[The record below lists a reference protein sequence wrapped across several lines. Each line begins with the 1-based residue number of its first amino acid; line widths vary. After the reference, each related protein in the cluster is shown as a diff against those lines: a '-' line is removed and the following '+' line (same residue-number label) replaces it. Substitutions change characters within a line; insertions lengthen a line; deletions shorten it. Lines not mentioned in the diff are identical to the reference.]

1 MSFNSTDY
9 LHDQINKQYHQ
20 QPKLNKVVRT
30 LGEFLPLESN
40 ITDDV
45 IKQIIT
51 SDIDTLQAL
60 VKEQRVSYADIA
72 AVFYNRAVLHK
83 DYHAV
88 ISLNYSVI
96 EEAKQCEYSDDHD
109 PLYGIPVLVKDN
121 VSTTHLP
128 TTAGAVRLTDF
139 YPNQDA
145 EIIQT
150 LKNKGALI
158 LGKTNLSEWANFMT
172 TDSANGFSARGGQT
186 MNPFGD
192 YDVGGSSS
200 GSAVAVSLGLSPV
213 AVGTETAG
221 SVIYPASQNG
231 VVGLKPTLGTVSQA
245 GIIPIAKAHDT
256 AGPMARNIK
265 DCFYLFQAM
274 TTITETL
281 DHHTKALTD
290 YRFGFIND
298 AEIKE
303 AYRDEDD
310 TLLAHVKDDL
320 VQRDVA
326 VQAITIDPSA
336 YQIDIT
342 DVLVYQFNEGVT
354 DFFKDE
360 KEPLT
365 LQDIYQFNQSDA
377 ANYAPYGQDLIKQ
390 AIETKLTKETA
401 CQMVATHQKIA
412 KKALDQAFQT
422 VDVLVTLSNYA
433 TTLYATSGY
442 PALTIP
448 GLKRTSG
455 EPVGVTFIMKAD
467 QDVELLHVGQ
477 LIEQIALG

>member
-1 MSFNSTDY
+1 M
-9 LHDQINKQYHQ
+9 KQ
-20 QPKLNKVVRT
+20 
-30 LGEFLPLESN
+30 
-40 ITDDV
+40 
-45 IKQIIT
+45 
-51 SDIDTLQAL
+51 
-60 VKEQRVSYADIA
+60 QRVSYADIA
-72 AVFYNRAVLHK
+72 TVFYNRTILHK

-88 ISLNYSVI
+88 MSLNHAVV

-121 VSTTHLP
+121 VSTTDLP
-128 TTAGAVRLTDF
+128 TTAGTVRLKDF
-139 YPNQDA
+139 YPKQDA
-145 EIIQT
+145 KIIQS

-245 GIIPIAKAHDT
+245 GIISIAEAHDS
-256 AGPMARNIK
+256 AGPMARNVK

-274 TTITETL
+274 TTNTETL
-281 DHHTKALTD
+281 ANHRRELTD
-290 YRFGFIND
+290 YQFGFIND
-298 AEIKE
+298 TKIKE

-310 TLLAHVKDDL
+310 TLLERVKAAL
-320 VQRDVA
+320 IQRDVS
-326 VQAITIDPSA
+326 VQDITIDPSA
-336 YQIDIT
+336 YDIDIT
-342 DVLVYQFNEGVT
+342 DVLVFQFNEGVR
-354 DFFKDE
+354 DFFKGE

-365 LQDIYQFNQSDA
+365 LRDIYQFNQTDL
-377 ANYAPYGQDLIKQ
+377 ANDAPYGQDLIKQ
-390 AIETKLTKETA
+390 AMKTKLTKA
-401 CQMVATHQKIA
+401 SVDQMVSTHQEIA
-412 KKALDQAFQT
+412 TRALDQAFQT

-433 TTLYATSGY
+433 TTLYAASGY

-455 EPVGVTFIMKAD
+455 EPVGITFIMKAK
-467 QDVELLHVGQ
+467 QDVELLHVSQ
-477 LIEQIALG
+477 LIERIGL

>member
-9 LHDQINKQYHQ
+9 LQSQINKQYHQ
-20 QPKLNKVVRT
+20 QPELNSVVRT
-30 LGEFLPLESN
+30 LGELLPLDAN

-45 IKQIIT
+45 IKKIIT
-51 SDIDTLQAL
+51 SDIDTLQML
-60 VKEQRVSYADIA
+60 VKEQHVSYADIA
-72 AVFYNRAVLHK
+72 AVFYNRVVLHK

-88 ISLNYSVI
+88 ISLNHAVV
-96 EEAKQCEYSDDHD
+96 EKAKQCAYSDDHD

-121 VSTTHLP
+121 VSTTDLP
-128 TTAGAVRLTDF
+128 TTAGAVRLKDF
-139 YPNQDA
+139 YPKQDA
-145 EIIQT
+145 EVIQS
-150 LKNKGALI
+150 LKKKGALI

-200 GSAVAVSLGLSPV
+200 GSAVAASLGLSPV
-213 AVGTETAG
+213 AIGTETAG

-256 AGPMARNIK
+256 AGPMARNVK

-281 DHHTKALTD
+281 KQHTKALTD
-290 YRFGFIND
+290 YCFGFLNGT
-298 AEIKE
+298 EIKE
-303 AYRDEDD
+303 AYRNEDD
-310 TLLAHVKDDL
+310 TLLAQVKAALSQQD
-320 VQRDVA
+320 VTVRDVL
-326 VQAITIDPSA
+326 IDASA

-342 DVLVYQFNEGVT
+342 DVLVYQFNEGVSE
-354 DFFKDE
+354 FFKDE
-360 KEPLT
+360 TVPLT
-365 LQDIYQFNQSDA
+365 LQDIYQFNQTDLT
-377 ANYAPYGQDLIKQ
+377 NYAPYGQDLIKQ
-390 AIETKLTKETA
+390 AMETKLTKEVID
-401 CQMVATHQKIA
+401 QMIATHQKMA
-412 KKALDQAFQT
+412 TKALDEAFET
-422 VDVLVTLSNYA
+422 IDVLVTLSNYA
-433 TTLYATSGY
+433 TTLYAASGY

-448 GLKRTSG
+448 GLKRASG
-455 EPVGVTFIMKAD
+455 EPVGITFIMKAN

-477 LIEQIALG
+477 LIEQISL

>member
-20 QPKLNKVVRT
+20 QPELNSVVRT

-45 IKQIIT
+45 IKKIIT
-51 SDIDTLQAL
+51 SDIDTLQTL

-72 AVFYNRAVLHK
+72 TVFYNRAVLHK

-88 ISLNYSVI
+88 ISLNHAVV
-96 EEAKQCEYSDDHD
+96 EEARQCQYSDDHD

-121 VSTTHLP
+121 VSTVALP
-128 TTAGAVRLTDF
+128 TTAGAVKLKDF
-139 YPNQDA
+139 YPKQDA
-145 EIIQT
+145 EIIQA

-213 AVGTETAG
+213 AIGTETAG

-231 VVGLKPTLGTVSQA
+231 VIGLKPTLGTVSQA

-256 AGPMARNIK
+256 AGPMARNVK
-265 DCFYLFQAM
+265 DCFNLFQAM
-274 TTITETL
+274 TSITETL
-281 DHHTKALTD
+281 DYHTKALTD

-298 AEIKE
+298 AKIKE

-310 TLLAHVKDDL
+310 TLLARVKAGL
-320 VQRDVA
+320 IQRDVA
-326 VQAITIDPSA
+326 VQDVAIDASA

-342 DVLVYQFNEGVT
+342 DVLVYQFSEGVR

-365 LQDIYQFNQSDA
+365 LRDIYQFNQTDA

-390 AIETKLTKETA
+390 AMEITLTKEVID
-401 CQMVATHQKIA
+401 QMVTTHQKMA
-412 KKALDQAFQT
+412 TKVLDQAFET
-422 VDVLVTLSNYA
+422 ADVLVTLSNYA
-433 TTLYATSGY
+433 TTLYAASGY

-455 EPVGVTFIMKAD
+455 EPVGVTFIMKTN

-477 LIEQIALG
+477 LIEQISL